1 MNVFGAAYHVLTVS
15 RYVNAECRA
24 GEVDLTNQ
32 LHVAIKDHDLRPV
45 MELCAPRSKSHD
57 CAVIVGFGTNG
68 RALKRA
74 SARDGIGTEHLG
86 TGHIEQHDLAGQPV
100 RKIRAKRTHGGAV
113 A

>member
-57 CAVIVGFGTNG
+57 RAVVVGFGAHG
-68 RALKRA
+68 RALKRTR
-74 SARDGIGTEHLG
+74 ARDGIGTEHLG
-86 TGHIEQHDLAGQPV
+86 TIHIEQHNLAGEPV
-100 RKIRAKRTHGGAV
+100 REICAKRTYRGAV
-113 A
+113 P